1 MSFCNWMMVFKCSV
15 GLSFWI
21 AVVESPTL
29 AQDEKSKPTSAAT
42 TPDEALAYVQ
52 GRPIGMAEVRFL
64 LRQIRASTSGQQDAL
79 DRWLGQAPADKET
92 APAEIPRDVVWAAVD
107 QWIERQ
113 VVLAFLER
121 QQMAVPRAK
130 VEADLRSW
138 DERLQLL
145 GSSLEAYRQSFG
157 ISEESLFQF
166 RHWELSWQSYLDRRV
181 TDDSLQRYYQQF
193 QPEFDGTKKRVAHI
207 VIVIP
212 PADPDHPNGA
222 EERTKLQLEG
232 QRKLE
237 EVREQ
242 IKSGSLTFAQAAAKF
257 SQGTTADAGG
267 ELGWVVRE
275 GPLAEVVSQ
284 AVFRLPLG
292 EISQPVVSPHGV
304 HLLTVLEETPGS
316 QTYSQVVE
324 RVKQAAMQ
332 QLWQKII
339 EEEMAKLSIER
350 RTGS

>member
-1 MSFCNWMMVFKCSV
+1 MSFCNWMMVFKCSF

-21 AVVESPTL
+21 AVVGSPTP
-29 AQDEKSKPTSAAT
+29 AQDEKTKPTVEAT
-42 TPDEALAYVQ
+42 KPDVVLAFVQ

-64 LRQIRASTSGQQDAL
+64 LSQVRASTSGQQDAM
-79 DRWLGQAPADKET
+79 DRWLVQTPADKGT
-92 APAEIPRDVVWAAVD
+92 APTEIPRDVVSAAVD

-130 VEADLRSW
+130 VEADLRAW

-145 GSSLEAYRQSFG
+145 GSNLDTHRQSFG
-157 ISEESLFQF
+157 ISEESLFQY
-166 RHWELSWQSYLDRRV
+166 RHWELSWQGYLDRRV

-212 PADPDHPNGA
+212 PADPENPNGA
-222 EERTKLQLEG
+222 DERSKSQVAG

-242 IKSGSLTFAQAAAKF
+242 IKSGSLTFAQAAAQF
-257 SQGTTADAGG
+257 SQGTTADTGG

-275 GPLAEVVSQ
+275 GPLAEAVSQ

-292 EISQPVVSPHGV
+292 EVSQPVVSPHGV
-304 HLLTVLEETPGS
+304 HLLTVLEEIPGS
-316 QTYSQVVE
+316 RTYSQVVE

-339 EEEMAKLSIER
+339 EQEISSLSIER
-350 RTGS
+350 QDGS